1 MPQADP
7 PICKRSKPG
16 AGPERMS
23 YVSEPEN
30 PAAAPRDDGARRPP
44 TEQLLAAGHNLVN
57 DLITRKVM
65 EGLRDGGTRPILLK
79 GASLRRMLYAVDE
92 QRVSNDID
100 LLVDSVEL
108 AYVEGVL
115 PELGFRFLGVDR
127 LGAGRNADRLWMHE
141 STGFVLE
148 LHTTIVGIGAAPT
161 SVWETLSAATETMD
175 IDGHPVEILDD
186 VARAFHVAIN
196 VAHHGR
202 LDARTLADLDRA
214 LTVISQET
222 WRNAADL
229 ARRLD
234 ALAAFS
240 TGLRLNPRGALL
252 VQSLG
257 IAAPID
263 PMIALRAETAPPL
276 APGIVWFTQLPSAKA
291 RAAYLLRVLMPPPVT
306 MRLRSPRARRNCF
319 WLILAYAGRPFWIVA
334 HLRPAIRAWR
344 RAHQTSRASK
354 LRI

>member
-1 MPQADP
+1 
-7 PICKRSKPG
+7 
-16 AGPERMS
+16 
-23 YVSEPEN
+23 
-30 PAAAPRDDGARRPP
+30 
-44 TEQLLAAGHNLVN
+44 
-57 DLITRKVM
+57 
-65 EGLRDGGTRPILLK
+65 
-79 GASLRRMLYAVDE
+79 MLYALDE
-92 QRVSNDID
+92 ERISNDID

-108 AYVEGVL
+108 ACAEAIL
-115 PELGFRFLGVDR
+115 PKLGFRFLGVDR
-127 LGAGRNADRLWMHE
+127 LGAARNADRLWMHE
-141 STGFVLE
+141 STGLLLE

-202 LDARTLADLDRA
+202 LDAKTMADLDRA

-240 TGLRLNPRGALL
+240 AGLRLNPRGALL
-252 VQSLG
+252 VRSLG

-263 PMIALRAETAPPL
+263 PMVALRAETAPPL

-291 RAAYLLRVLMPPPVT
+291 RAAYLLRVLLPPPGT
-306 MRLRSPRARRNCF
+306 IRLRSPRARRNSF
-319 WLILAYAGRPFWIVA
+319 WLVMAYACRPFWIAA

-344 RAHQTSRASK
+344 RARQTARASK
-354 LRI
+354 LHV